1 MTMPFASLMARTNA
15 LVMNRLANTEATLC
29 GVAVTGILT
38 AGHDDTTF
46 AGPGAAG
53 SSPSFVLAAAS
64 TPPAPRGLL
73 LVIATGVA
81 AGNYKVTYH
90 EPDGTGLVT
99 LYLTKA

>member
-1 MTMPFASLMARTNA
+1 MSRTNA
-15 LVMNRLANTEATLC
+15 LVMNRLSDAEATLA
-29 GVAVTGILT
+29 GQPVIGMLT

-53 SSPSFVLAAAS
+53 SSPSFVLDAAS
-64 TPPAPRGLL
+64 VPATPGGLP
-73 LVIATGVA
+73 LVITSGVA
-81 AGNYKVTYH
+81 AGNYKVAYH